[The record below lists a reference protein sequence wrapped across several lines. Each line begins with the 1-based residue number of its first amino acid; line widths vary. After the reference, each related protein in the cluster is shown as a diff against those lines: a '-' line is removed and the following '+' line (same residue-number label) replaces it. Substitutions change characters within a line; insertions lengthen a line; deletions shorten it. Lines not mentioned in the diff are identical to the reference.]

1 MCAFVTGIQR
11 DRPEVRFG
19 RDRAMRTYFNGF
31 VDMINFFSVRKIID
45 NEEVVELC
53 EHITNHY
60 DVDGDFDRDSAL
72 CAHVLWTSVHIEY
85 NLN

>member
-1 MCAFVTGIQR
+1 MLQ
-11 DRPEVRFG
+11 G
-19 RDRAMRTYFNGF
+19 RAIIFNGF

-60 DVDGDFDRDSAL
+60 DVDGDFDRDSL
-72 CAHVLWTSVHIEY
+72 EYDLLIEAIIESKK
-85 NLN
+85 